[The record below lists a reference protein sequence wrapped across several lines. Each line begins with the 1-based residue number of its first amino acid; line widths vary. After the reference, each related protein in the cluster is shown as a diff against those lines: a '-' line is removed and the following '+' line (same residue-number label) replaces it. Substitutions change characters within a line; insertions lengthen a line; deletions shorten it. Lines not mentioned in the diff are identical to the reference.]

1 MKNFPM
7 ENLTE
12 LSPGELTEVQGGG
25 VLTNA
30 LTSLSNL
37 VQNLPNVV
45 SSVGGIL
52 KNAIDFLI

>member
-12 LSPGELTEVQGGG
+12 LSPNELTEVQGGG
-25 VLTNA
+25 LLTNVLTGV
-30 LTSLSNL
+30 SNL

-45 SSVGGIL
+45 GSVGGIL
-52 KNAIDFLI
+52 KNAIDFLV